1 VLEFGESSNTKREA
15 TPMDTP
21 AVASSKRSVDTVV
34 GKVLVAKRTFSSFG
48 TRLGTATWDVPA
60 GTTVI
65 ALMEGSGAGYGN
77 RVIKCLYNGMRG
89 EIPLDYDFDAN
100 WGIISPD
107 DRLGGKT
114 FVFTG
119 ALTNTRDYYK
129 TLVECFGGSFGTAVS
144 GKTSYLVMGDATF
157 QGDPNHQS
165 TKAKKAKSFGVK
177 IVGEA
182 GFFRLING

>member
-1 VLEFGESSNTKREA
+1 MENKETTTMNTL
-15 TPMDTP
+15 
-21 AVASSKRSVDTVV
+21 AVATSKRSVDTVV
-34 GKVLVAKRTFSSFG
+34 GKVLVAKRSFSDFS
-48 TRLGTATWDVPA
+48 TRLGTSAWEVTA

-65 ALMEGSGAGYGN
+65 ALMEGTAASYN
-77 RVIKCLYNGMRG
+77 TKVVKCLFNGMRG
-89 EIPLDYDFDAN
+89 EISLDYEFDRN

-107 DRLGGKT
+107 DRLGAQV

-129 TLVECFGGSFGTAVS
+129 TLVECFGGSFGTAVT
-144 GKTSYLVMGDATF
+144 GKTSYLVVGDATF

-177 IVGEA
+177 IIGEA